1 MHKLVVS
8 KRSNID
14 CVQKKIPGR
23 AKVRN
28 RKKMNKSTNKL
39 EVEAVDADEMQRT
52 LPDGNTVYVIRT
64 ERGQNV
70 LSLKLEA
77 GDEAEEVVEI
87 QGNRNG
93 SQRN

>member
-1 MHKLVVS
+1 
-8 KRSNID
+8 
-14 CVQKKIPGR
+14 
-23 AKVRN
+23 
-28 RKKMNKSTNKL
+28 MNKSTKKL
-39 EVEAVDADEMQRT
+39 EVEAIDADEIQRK